1 MSIKHWHVLLSFR
14 PPASSLFHCKF
25 ANEPLYYRIYESS
38 SWNLCMQL
46 FSQIVFGLLAFSVV
60 FFFFGCN
67 GDLST
72 HTLTSWATAWDL
84 PACNL
89 SSIRLLSKACVWSCV
104 WIFMNY
110 RFVGFSMNPLYYSIF
125 TILQKYQLGVNF
137 VMCNIIT
144 FLSGNLTTLCF
155 HVLTKGINDG
165 VIAQK
170 WSWSDRISEK
180 NKFRMVGSLESKARK
195 IQRFKR

>member
-1 MSIKHWHVLLSFR
+1 MYYFPFAHRLPHSSIANLLMNHSIIVSMNHHRGIF
-14 PPASSLFHCKF
+14 ACNYSLRLFLACLHF
-25 ANEPLYYRIYESS
+25 LLY
-38 SWNLCMQL
+38 
-46 FSQIVFGLLAFSVV
+46 

-67 GDLST
+67 GDLSA
-72 HTLTSWATAWDL
+72 HTLTSWATAWNL

-137 VMCNIIT
+137 VMCTIIT
-144 FLSGNLTTLCF
+144 FYPGTWPHCASMCWLRGLMMGL
-155 HVLTKGINDG
+155 
-165 VIAQK
+165 
-170 WSWSDRISEK
+170 
-180 NKFRMVGSLESKARK
+180 
-195 IQRFKR
+195 